1 MPVTEIGDP
10 RLQALFGA
18 NDPRDAGVR
27 PAVRLPSRG
36 VPAAVMAICALVIGV
51 LLFMVL
57 NERRTRQS
65 EPSIQARP
73 ADSAASAWAAPPP
86 LYVPPVPQPTYE
98 PAPLPEQRP
107 APPQVP
113 TTAPAPLT
121 RTAMPP
127 TAPTVQPTP
136 QIIALPAAPP
146 PPQRVSSGS
155 PLVIDTGNAA
165 TLTTTG
171 GSLSG
176 SEAISAVTRVRA
188 SAFANRSMTVPQ
200 GYLIPAVLETGFDS
214 TKPGFARAIVSRDV
228 RGFDGKNVLIP
239 RGSRLV
245 GEYKSAVGQ
254 SQKRAII
261 TWTRLIRP
269 DGMTIVMDSP
279 AVDTLGRGGV
289 PASVNTHFL
298 AKLGDALLQT
308 TFGIG
313 QALAGRA
320 VTGPVVVLSGNTT
333 TTASQAIAP
342 RSEYTPTLKV
352 APGKSI
358 SVFVAHDLDFSTTA
372 AAR

>member
-18 NDPRDAGVR
+18 NDPRDTGVR
-27 PAVRLPSRG
+27 PTVRLPG
-36 VPAAVMAICALVIGV
+36 KGLPPVVLAVCALLFGL
-51 LLFMVL
+51 LLFIVL

-65 EPSIQARP
+65 EPSVQERP
-73 ADSAASAWAAPPP
+73 ADNPASAWTAPPP
-86 LYVPPVPQPTYE
+86 LYVPPVPQPALEPTTE
-98 PAPLPEQRP
+98 RDTQPAALPAPATTPAPAIRSAVAPSPPVSQP
-107 APPQVP
+107 VPQVIVAPAVPTAPPQR
-113 TTAPAPLT
+113 A
-121 RTAMPP
+121 
-127 TAPTVQPTP
+127 
-136 QIIALPAAPP
+136 
-146 PPQRVSSGS
+146 SSGS
-155 PLVIDTGNAA
+155 PLVIDTGAA
-165 TLTTTG
+165 TSPSG
-171 GSLSG
+171 RSDSSG
-176 SEAISAVTRVRA
+176 SSEQGITRMRA

-239 RGSRLV
+239 RGSRLI
-245 GEYKSAVGQ
+245 GEYKSATGQ
-254 SQKRAII
+254 SQNRAVI

-269 DGMTIVMDSP
+269 DGMTIAMDSP
-279 AVDTLGRGGV
+279 AVDTQGRIGV
-289 PASVNTHFL
+289 PASVNSHFF

-333 TTASQAIAP
+333 TAASQVVTP
-342 RSEYTPTLKV
+342 RSDYTPTLKV

-358 SVFVAHDLDFSTTA
+358 SVFVAHDLDFSAAA